1 MATPSLYVQL
11 AQGRTVRMPDRP
23 YLYMPDEPMRVPTTN
38 YWLRR
43 LADGDIVLVEEKVNK
58 APKKEG

>member
-1 MATPSLYVQL
+1 
-11 AQGRTVRMPDRP
+11 MPE
-23 YLYMPDEPMRVPTTN
+23 EPMRVPSTN

-43 LADGDIVLVEEKVNK
+43 LADGDIVMVEEKATK